1 MFDEIV
7 VIISDYSEMSV
18 CEIDES
24 SSLIQDLMLNS
35 IDMVNIVAL
44 IEEKYNIV
52 IPFDDVMRFQ
62 TIHDVMEYI
71 EEKEEAL
78 E

>member
-1 MFDEIV
+1 
-7 VIISDYSEMSV
+7 
-18 CEIDES
+18 
-24 SSLIQDLMLNS
+24 MLNS
-35 IDMVNIVAL
+35 IDMVKIVAL

>member
-7 VIISDYSEMSV
+7 AIIPDYSEMSV